1 MDPYREAHLFVA
13 TVRVISHNS
22 KSPASIDDICDLI
35 HISAENA
42 LRIARKLEKLNIVK
56 IMEDPFSL
64 RISVHD
70 HTAIENLPR
79 EQEEEDSL
87 AQELEAFKA
96 KKQDMDKKVERIQAD
111 LAKKRESMFSDI
123 EEKLKAQLGK
133 KRDT

>member
-1 MDPYREAHLFVA
+1 MDPYSEAHLFVA
-13 TVRVISHNS
+13 SVRVISYKS
-22 KSPASIDDICDLI
+22 KSPASIDDICDLL
-35 HISAENA
+35 HFSTENA
-42 LRIARKLEKLNIVK
+42 LRVARKLEKLKIVN

-70 HTAIENLPR
+70 HTAIENLPQ

-87 AQELEAFKA
+87 TKELEAFKA
-96 KKQDMDKKVERIQAD
+96 KKQNMDKKVEQIQAD

-133 KRDT
+133 KKDA